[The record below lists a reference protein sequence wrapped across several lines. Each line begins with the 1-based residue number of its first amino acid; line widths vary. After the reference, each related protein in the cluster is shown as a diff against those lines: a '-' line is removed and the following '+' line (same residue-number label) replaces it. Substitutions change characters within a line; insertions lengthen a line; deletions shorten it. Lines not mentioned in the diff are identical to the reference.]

1 MEKSWFILHYEV
13 NDNKKE
19 SPKKNKIGILLHM
32 RMKQNELNELVNISL
47 FVDAN

>member
-19 SPKKNKIGILLHM
+19 SPKKNKIGILLSYE
-32 RMKQNELNELVNISL
+32 NETKWTQWTG
-47 FVDAN
+47 